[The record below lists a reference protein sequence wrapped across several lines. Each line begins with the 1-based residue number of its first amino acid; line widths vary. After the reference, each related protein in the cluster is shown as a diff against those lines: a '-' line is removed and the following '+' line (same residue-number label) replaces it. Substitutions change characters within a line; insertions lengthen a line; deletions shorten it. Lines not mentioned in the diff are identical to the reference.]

1 MQLAAQDREVFL
13 NYQLLTIFLLVL
25 FLLVLFFVRHKQSN
39 NSDKEATQANKAHMH
54 QKAAINLP
62 LIQPPLR
69 METTGLRK
77 STRQFPMRIIK
88 IGNGAEAA
96 QAMLRLLFLHKKSIH

>member
-1 MQLAAQDREVFL
+1 M
-13 NYQLLTIFLLVL
+13 N
-25 FLLVLFFVRHKQSN
+25 
-39 NSDKEATQANKAHMH
+39 
-54 QKAAINLP
+54 QKAAVHLL

-88 IGNGAEAA
+88 TGNGVEAA
-96 QAMLRLLFLHKKSIH
+96 QTMQQLLFPHKKSIR